1 MSFARLSLSLAG
13 VVGLLTV
20 AFTGAV
26 VWLLITQPVTTA
38 ESAAQAVQGD
48 VAPLMRAV
56 AGVLYSAFEGL
67 LKYL

>member
-26 VWLLITQPVTTA
+26 VWLLVTQPVTTA
-38 ESAAQAVQGD
+38 ESAAQAAQGE
-48 VAPLMRAV
+48 VGPLMRAV